1 MAETTRLS
9 NLKYSIKKGISVKGE
24 HKKLDN
30 IFELSLIIVFLILA
44 IIVFLYQVIPGHIR
58 YWVLVGF
65 TIIYFILLLTKL
77 LWDRMKSK

>member
-58 YWVLVGF
+58 YWVLVG
-65 TIIYFILLLTKL
+65 IHNNLLYFVINKL